1 MHDMDALTNTYFH
14 IHILVL
20 LTALSLMDGEDGR
33 DRVSLVKIKFNYQY
47 SIKNEISYLT

>member
-14 IHILVL
+14 IHTLVL
-20 LTALSLMDGEDGR
+20 LTALSLMDEDGR